1 MSSSHPLISSH
12 LLASPRIS
20 AHLPVFAA
28 YLLFYT
34 RRDARALAE
43 VAALRAAFPR
53 GRDEPV
59 DLERIR
65 SASPLKARMTED
77 AEEDDEEVAEAA
89 AGSAEADERRRVGEW
104 VAKAGWAAR
113 DWFFDRVY
121 R

>member
-1 MSSSHPLISSH
+1 M
-12 LLASPRIS
+12 
-20 AHLPVFAA
+20 AA

-34 RRDARALAE
+34 RRDADALAE

-53 GRDEPV
+53 GREEPA

-65 SASPLKARMTED
+65 SARPPKRNPDEE
-77 AEEDDEEVAEAA
+77 AEEDVEE
-89 AGSAEADERRRVGEW
+89 AGSFADAVESGGTARGW
-104 VAKAGWAAR
+104 VANAGWAAR